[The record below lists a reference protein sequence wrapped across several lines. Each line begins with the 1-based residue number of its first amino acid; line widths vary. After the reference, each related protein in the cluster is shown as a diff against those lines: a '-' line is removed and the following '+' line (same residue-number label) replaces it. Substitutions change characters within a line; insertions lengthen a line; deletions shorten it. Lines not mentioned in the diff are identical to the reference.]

1 MSMPASVLTPPLRDG
16 DHLTREEFMRR
27 WEAMPDLKRAEL
39 IDGIVHMASPL
50 SKIHGNFHTLMG
62 FWLGSYL
69 TATRGCSA
77 PTDATWLMSEDS
89 APQPDLAL
97 CINPER
103 GGQSRD
109 EGKYAAGAPE
119 LIVEISHTTS
129 ARDAGIKLRLYERCG
144 VREYVI
150 VRPEKKQVIWRE
162 LVDGKYREIEPSADG
177 ILRSRVF
184 PGLWLDQ
191 TALWNRDY
199 AGLAAVVQQGMA
211 TAEHA
216 EFLRKL
222 ESAKPR

>member
-1 MSMPASVLTPPLRDG
+1 MSMPVPVLPPPLREG
-16 DHLTREEFMRR
+16 DRLTREEFLRR

-39 IDGIVHMASPL
+39 IDGIVFMPSPL
-50 SKIHGNFHTLMG
+50 ADIHSVFHFRLNI
-62 FWLGSYL
+62 WLGYYVA
-69 TATRGCSA
+69 ATPGCTGGSNG
-77 PTDATWLMSEDS
+77 TWLMSKENV
-89 APQPDLAL
+89 PQPDLAL

-150 VRPEKKQVIWRE
+150 VRPEKKQVTWRE
-162 LVDGKYREIEPSADG
+162 LEEGRYREIEPSADG
-177 ILRSRVF
+177 ILRSCVF
-184 PGLWLDQ
+184 PGLWLN
-191 TALWNRDY
+191 TAALWSEDF
-199 AGLAAVVQQGMA
+199 AGLAATVQQGMA

-222 ESAKPR
+222 ESAKH